1 MAAARSRR
9 QPGQPLAA
17 GRGVRSPYSA
27 SGVVLRHM
35 AFEDEAHSAV
45 AGDTLSLAQARVLV
59 ARVLATKPGARSVK
73 GQGAYDRH

>member
-1 MAAARSRR
+1 MAAARLRR

-17 GRGVRSPYSA
+17 GCGVRSPYSA
-27 SGVVLRHM
+27 SGVVLRNM

-59 ARVLATKPGARSVK
+59 ARVPMIDTDIGWGKTEWDLR
-73 GQGAYDRH
+73 